1 MVLENSEES
10 FDENSRLIALIPLSL
25 IPGPGCPFLLAHLKD
40 FVFTSYLGIYKEKP
54 IFLAFP

>member
-25 IPGPGCPFLLAHLKD
+25 IQGQAAHFYLPILRTLFLLL
-40 FVFTSYLGIYKEKP
+40 T
-54 IFLAFP
+54 